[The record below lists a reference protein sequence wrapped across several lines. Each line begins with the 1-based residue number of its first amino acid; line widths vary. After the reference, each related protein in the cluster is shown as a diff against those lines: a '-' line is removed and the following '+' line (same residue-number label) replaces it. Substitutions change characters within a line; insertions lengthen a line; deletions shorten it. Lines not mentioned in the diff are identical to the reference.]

1 MKFSDFWFRKELE
14 DTLVNIGF
22 VEPSPIQEQAIP
34 IVLSGSDI
42 VWQAQTGTGKT
53 AAFWLPILN
62 KMNFNSGVEM
72 LVIVPTRELAT
83 QVSDE
88 LFRFGKDFGAKTV
101 TIYGWS
107 SYDRQLSHLKTANIV
122 VATPGR
128 LIDLFKK
135 HHIKISPKFVV
146 LDEADEMLDMWF
158 LEDIKEI
165 FSYVPTERQTL
176 LFSATM
182 APEIKKLA
190 QTILKTPEF
199 VTITKTE
206 MTNTKIEQLYYVV
219 EEYEREDALYRLLD
233 FYNPFKSIIF
243 TRTKRDADKLSTTLV
258 SQGYSAK
265 GLHWDMEQRQ
275 REEVIKSFKA
285 GQLEI
290 LVATDVAARGLDV
303 NDVSHVFN
311 FHIPLESESYV
322 HRIGRTG
329 RAWKEGIAISIVT
342 PSEFRGLNRIEKHVW
357 TTLKPQVV
365 PSLIE
370 LKDKKLKKLVEK
382 INNQEV
388 DEKVYDIVEQLKEA
402 YDMSALTYKL
412 LSMALADD
420 ESEHKKDKIGKGLT
434 EIEKLLERAK
444 SGNFGSGWR
453 SGGFNRW
460 GRSGGWYRGNSSS
473 RSSSGGS
480 NSGWYRGSRDGSRSQ
495 SSWDRRPSSWNGWRS
510 GGWFKSSDNRRRG

>member
-1 MKFSDFWFRKELE
+1 MNFSDFWFRKELE
-14 DTLVNIGF
+14 DTLTNIGF
-22 VEPSPIQEQAIP
+22 VEPSPIQQQAIP

-62 KMNFNSGVEM
+62 KMDFNSGVEM

-101 TIYGWS
+101 TIYGGS

-122 VATPGR
+122 VATPWR

-135 HHIKISPKFVV
+135 HNIKISPKFVV
-146 LDEADEMLDMWF
+146 LDEADEMLDMGF

-190 QTILKTPEF
+190 QTILKNPEF

-285 GQLEI
+285 GKLEI
-290 LVATDVAARGLDV
+290 LVATDVAARWLDV

-329 RAWKEGIAISIVT
+329 RAWKEWVAISIVT

-357 TTLKPQVV
+357 TTLKAQVI
-365 PSLIE
+365 PSLWE
-370 LKDKKLKKLVEK
+370 LKDKKLKKLVDK

-412 LSMALADD
+412 LSMALASD
-420 ESEHKKDKIGKGLT
+420 ESVDTKDKIGKGLT
-434 EIEKLLERAK
+434 EIERLIEKAK
-444 SGNFGSGWR
+444 HGGFSGGR

-460 GRSGGWYRGNSSS
+460 GRSGWGFRSGNGWWER
-473 RSSSGGS
+473 RSSG
-480 NSGWYRGSRDGSRSQ
+480 GWYRGSRDGSSR
-495 SSWDRRPSSWNGWRS
+495 SSWNGERKFWGWDRSS
-510 GGWFKSSDNRRRG
+510 GGSKGWYRGDNRRK